1 MRNLANRLPEVF
13 HHGGVCVP
21 GTRKLFMDIQGNLFP
36 CEKCSETSPVM
47 KIGNVEEGFYIKH
60 VEQLLN
66 IGKLSEERCKN
77 C

>member
-1 MRNLANRLPEVF
+1 
-13 HHGGVCVP
+13 
-21 GTRKLFMDIQGNLFP
+21 
-36 CEKCSETSPVM
+36 M

-77 C
+77 CWAIRLCNLCAVAVDDGQQLSEKRSGEPVKNLWMHN